1 MESENRNKKYIITGV
16 VAFAIVLI
24 LVALVWFI
32 FTRTTAALPKDVR
45 TKLDTLEAL
54 VELEDLNSED
64 IIVAES
70 LIQETQALS
79 RDLNSNQQTVVGNE
93 LSRLTKILQNHI
105 NRLEQEML
113 RNNAITYL
121 KEQVTNLKN
130 ALSVKYAS
138 LVIDNLNGINI
149 ETARDVYVKT
159 ITERNFE
166 YDEKNDLYTME
177 KDGVKVEVTLSVGDT
192 GRYNINYEIK

>member
-1 MESENRNKKYIITGV
+1 MESENRNKKYIIAGI
-16 VAFAIVLI
+16 VAFAVVLL

-45 TKLDTLEAL
+45 TKLETLESL
-54 VELEDLNSED
+54 VELEKLTSQD
-64 IIVAES
+64 IVAAETI
-70 LIQETQALS
+70 IQETQGLS

-93 LSRLTKILQNHI
+93 LARLTKILQKHI
-105 NRLEQEML
+105 AVLEQEML

-121 KEQVTNLKN
+121 KEQVTNLKS
-130 ALSVKYAS
+130 ALSLDYAS

-149 ETARDVYVKT
+149 ETARDMYVAT

-166 YDEKNDLYTME
+166 YDKESKVYSMQ
-177 KDGVKVEVTLSVGDT
+177 KDGVRVDLTLSVGET
-192 GRYNINYEIK
+192 GRYEINYEIK